1 MHHLKF
7 GLRIDCNTTT
17 AGRKRSY
24 ARPVKIE
31 ASLRALPPFAAAF
44 LLRPE
49 LPRKMAAQEDWL
61 KIRLP
66 ADPRL
71 SRERGLS
78 QRERLAPA
86 PLTYCDQECFWCCR
100 GGLNSPPLP
109 YQGSGLN

>member
-44 LLRPE
+44 PLRSE
-49 LPRKMAAQEDWL
+49 LPRTKVVD
-61 KIRLP
+61 
-66 ADPRL
+66 
-71 SRERGLS
+71 
-78 QRERLAPA
+78 
-86 PLTYCDQECFWCCR
+86 
-100 GGLNSPPLP
+100 
-109 YQGSGLN
+109 